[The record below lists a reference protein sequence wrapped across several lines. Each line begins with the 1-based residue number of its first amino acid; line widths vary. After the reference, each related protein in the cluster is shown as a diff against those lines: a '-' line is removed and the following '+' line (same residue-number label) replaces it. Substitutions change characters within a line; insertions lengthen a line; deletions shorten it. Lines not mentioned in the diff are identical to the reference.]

1 MIPNTSSRRRAAAA
15 AAWALPALLLCGV
28 AGQAQASV
36 IFETAIVG
44 PVSLDDPGVYPTNEV
59 LGTFSYKMPHW
70 DTLIGATVSG
80 QWGTSYLTP
89 DTAAGV
95 YSVGGVPVFTCHLGD
110 DCWGSDAQTSWSFTF
125 TPGELSSLTSGA
137 ATFAAVQSSFGQVQA
152 DVTTL
157 TLTFNVP
164 EPSTVAVFGAALL
177 GMGLLVRRSRA

>member
-15 AAWALPALLLCGV
+15 VAWALPALLLCGV
-28 AGQAQASV
+28 ARHAQASV

-44 PVSLDDPGVYPTNEV
+44 PVSLDDPGVYPTNEA
-59 LGTFSYKMPHW
+59 LGTFSYKMPIS

-95 YSVGGVPVFTCHLGD
+95 YSVGGVPVFTCHDGD
-110 DCWGSDAQTSWSFTF
+110 DCWGSWSQTPWSYTF
-125 TPGELSSLTSGA
+125 TDSQLASLTSGTA
-137 ATFAAVQSSFGQVQA
+137 AFSARQTDFGQVQA
-152 DVTTL
+152 GVTTL

-164 EPSTVAVFGAALL
+164 EPSTVALFGAALL